1 MKRMVEWKK
10 IQEMAFEV
18 VRTRQYLDRNT
29 RFHHTQELLK
39 PATKPLYFFS
49 PHFFSFAP
57 FSVSLSAGTAM
68 IRSAFVP
75 PVSCSCSVFQTCL
88 AWKLY

>member
-29 RFHHTQELLK
+29 RFHHTLLSL
-39 PATKPLYFFS
+39 TFS
-49 PHFFSFAP
+49 RNGDDPI
-57 FSVSLSAGTAM
+57 SV
-68 IRSAFVP
+68 RP
-75 PVSCSCSVFQTCL
+75 PRLLLLLRLPDLLGLETILVGSCEDVLRPIVSVV
-88 AWKLY
+88 AV